1 MIKLQNLFYTEA
13 AFMIDRYALISRH
26 NPRYT
31 RAETEAPLSVGNGTF
46 CFTADVTGLQS
57 LTGLYTRCPLCT
69 LAEWG
74 WHRYPDAPKDDRA
87 LRLESFDTYGR
98 PVGYATS
105 HEGQEELFY
114 ALRQSA
120 HKVNLAQIGFRLD
133 GANLSD
139 CESIDQT
146 LDLWRGVLTSSFR
159 TAGQPVLTE
168 TLALPGSDAL
178 CVRVTSPLL
187 ADGRLC
193 VSLAFPY
200 GSHKMSGGD
209 FSLPERHRTLL
220 SEQEPGYLRLSR
232 VMDDFRC
239 EADVRTGAGVRTAF
253 DGAHGVTVT
262 AEGDTLEM
270 TVRFAPVSRPEKPAL
285 FAEGLAACAAF
296 WAAYWTE
303 GAAVEL
309 ARSRDPRGVELER
322 RIVLSQY
329 VTAIQSRGALP
340 PAETGLTINSWY
352 GKFNVE
358 MHFWHTAHFP
368 LWNRRG
374 TLERSLNWYREVLPT
389 ARDIARSQG
398 YEGAR
403 WPKLCDGSGYNSPS
417 SIAVLLIW
425 QQPHPI
431 LLAELCRR
439 QNPSPDFLRAYRDVV
454 VESAEFMC
462 SFAHWDGGRYVL
474 GAPYIPS
481 QERFDPRTVLNAG
494 FEVEYFR
501 WALRRANDWLKAL
514 GEPENPRFAAV
525 ADKLADPAVFDGV
538 YPAHENCPETYV
550 QAPYNTDHPS
560 MVAMLG
566 VLPGERVS
574 REVMAATLDRILTDW
589 DLASTWG
596 WDFPMLAM
604 TAARLG
610 RRGQAVDFLLM
621 DAPKNRY
628 LPNGHNM
635 QGDKEDLPLYL
646 PGNAALL
653 LAVALMAGGWDGDG
667 GGCAPGFPDDGGFTV
682 EAENLHRYI

>member
-1 MIKLQNLFYTEA
+1 
-13 AFMIDRYALISRH
+13 MIDRYTLISRH
-26 NPRYT
+26 NPRYA
-31 RAETEAPLSVGNGTF
+31 RMDTEAPLSVGNGAF

-69 LAEWG
+69 MAEWG
-74 WHRYPDAPKDDRA
+74 WHSYPGAPKDDSA
-87 LRLESFDTYGR
+87 LRLEPFDTYGR
-98 PVGYATS
+98 TVGYATR
-105 HEGQEELFY
+105 HEGQEDLFY

-120 HKVNLAQIGFRLD
+120 HKVNLARVGFRLD
-133 GANLSD
+133 GEELSGV
-139 CESIDQT
+139 ESVCQT
-146 LDLWRGVLTSSFR
+146 LDLWRGALTSSFR
-159 TAGQPVLTE
+159 LTGQPVLTE
-168 TLALPGSDAL
+168 TLAAPGEDAL

-187 ADGRLC
+187 ASGRLS
-193 VSLAFPY
+193 VSVAFPY

-209 FSLPERHRTLL
+209 FSLPGRHRTALTG
-220 SEQEPGYLRLSR
+220 QEPGFASLSR
-232 VMDDFRC
+232 EMDDLRY
-239 EADVRTGAGVRTAF
+239 AVDALAGGGACIRF
-253 DGAHGVTVT
+253 DGAHRLDVT
-262 AEGDTLEM
+262 AAGNVLEL
-270 TVRFAPVSRPEKPAL
+270 TVRFSPKPPPEKPAP
-285 FAEGLAACAAF
+285 FAESLAACAAF
-296 WAAYWTE
+296 WASYWRE

-309 ARSRDPRGVELER
+309 ARSRDPRALELER

-329 VTAIQSRGALP
+329 LVAIQSRGALP

-358 MHFWHTAHFP
+358 MHFWHAAHFP
-368 LWNRRG
+368 LWNRRAE
-374 TLERSLNWYREVLPT
+374 LERSLNWYREVLPA
-389 ARDIARSQG
+389 ARAIARSQG

-403 WPKLCDGSGYNSPS
+403 WPKLCDASGRNAPS

-439 QNPSPDFLRAYRDVV
+439 QNPSPGFLRAYRDVV
-454 VESAEFMC
+454 AESAEFMC
-462 SFAHWDGGRYVL
+462 SLAHWDGRRYVL

-501 WALRRANDWLKAL
+501 WALRRAGAWLRAL
-514 GEPENPRFAAV
+514 GEPENPRFAEV
-525 ADKLADPAVFDGV
+525 ADKLAGPAVFGGV

-550 QAPYNTDHPS
+550 QAPFNTDHPS
-560 MVAMLG
+560 MCAMLG
-566 VLPGERVS
+566 LLPGERVD
-574 REVMAATLDRILTDW
+574 RTVMAATLDKILTDW

-596 WDFPMLAM
+596 WDFPMMAM

-610 RRGQAVDFLLM
+610 RRAQAVDLLLA

-635 QGDKEDLPLYL
+635 QGSKEDLPLYL
-646 PGNAALL
+646 PGNAGLL
-653 LAVALMAGGWDGDG
+653 LAAAMMAGGWDGDG
-667 GGCAPGFPDDGGFTV
+667 ETPAPGFPDDGSFAV